1 MREQRRK
8 LCVLLVAAALL
19 AGCQGAGTP
28 DPSAG
33 QPPAATA
40 PAQPEPTESPAEEA
54 EVTEAPALPEPAGAP
69 AEPAAPLALAQG
81 QQVLRLAY
89 GADAG
94 QIGQGGA
101 AAFRIG
107 GDGTVRVLDAVNKR
121 VLFLGQDGA
130 QGRVQSLA
138 EAQEPVDFIVNNDAE
153 VFVFDQGQ
161 GSNPQVLRYG
171 RGGELAARYPLAPG
185 VAVNANGITLTS
197 DQTLMLTWENSRV
210 WTVLHR
216 GVVVPPEVQPLTE
229 QPGAAS
235 PRSPVLFETR
245 AGSGAPT
252 LWVVGLT
259 SSIAGDMLGEVQ
271 RLDTPLPPEARF
283 FNVDRAMNLYFLR
296 QSDQD
301 ETADLWRVQPDGSV
315 AGGAQ
320 IPLTGCGLRSW
331 RSLYVDQPGAV
342 WTMCAVEGGVA
353 FTRYDL
359 LDPAGAPLAA
369 APPQAAEVAWRPGA
383 NFSAA

>member
-1 MREQRRK
+1 MRQQRRK
-8 LCVLLVAAALL
+8 LCILLIAAALL
-19 AGCQGAGTP
+19 AGCQGASQT
-28 DPSAG
+28 PSAG
-33 QPPAATA
+33 QPPAAATA
-40 PAQPEPTESPAEEA
+40 EPWATEVPAEPRPSA
-54 EVTEAPALPEPAGAP
+54 APGDLDASPLPAA
-69 AEPAAPLALAQG
+69 PAAPLALAQG
-81 QQVLRLAY
+81 QEVLRLPY

-94 QIGQGGA
+94 QIGREGA

-107 GDGTVRVLDAVNKR
+107 GDGTVRVLDAVNRR

-130 QGRVQSLA
+130 QGRVQRLA

-153 VFVFDQGQ
+153 VFVFDQGH
-161 GSNPQVLRYG
+161 GSSPQVLRYDRSG
-171 RGGELAARYPLAPG
+171 ALAARYPLAPG
-185 VAVNANGITLTS
+185 VAINANGITLTS
-197 DQTLMLTWENSRV
+197 DQTLMLTSENQRV

-216 GVVVPPEVQPLTE
+216 GVAVPPEAQPLTE

-235 PRSPVLFETR
+235 PRSPALFETR
-245 AGSGAPT
+245 AGAGAPT
-252 LWVVGLT
+252 LRVVGLT
-259 SSIAGDMLGEVQ
+259 GSIAGDMLVEVQ
-271 RLDTPLPPEARF
+271 RVDTQLPPEARF
-283 FNVDRAMNLYFLR
+283 FNVDRAMDLYFIR

-301 ETADLWRVQPDGSV
+301 ETADLWRVRPDGSV

-320 IPLTGCGLRSW
+320 IPLVGCGLRSW

-342 WTMCAVEGGVA
+342 WTMCAAESGVA

-359 LDPAGAPLAA
+359 LDGAGAPLAA